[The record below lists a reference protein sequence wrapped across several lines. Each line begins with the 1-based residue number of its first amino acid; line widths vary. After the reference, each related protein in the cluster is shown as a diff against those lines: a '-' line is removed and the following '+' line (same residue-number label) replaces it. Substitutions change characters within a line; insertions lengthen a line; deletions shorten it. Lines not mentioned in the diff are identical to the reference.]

1 MTTPD
6 NPGQDALRPADPP
19 LLIGFDEA
27 TTICPVPLPDAPG
40 AAAATSAACWVM
52 DPCRPGAAHPADA
65 AVDGPPGPVLRTCTK
80 AELYREVGR

>member
-27 TTICPVPLPDAPG
+27 TTIDLVPLPDPTAPYSVIGLHRPSG
-40 AAAATSAACWVM
+40 AHPDGEALDGPSAA
-52 DPCRPGAAHPADA
+52 
-65 AVDGPPGPVLRTCTK
+65 VLRTSTK